1 MVEPAAQI
9 PDMDLMDGIP
19 GRAAHRLYCHFV
31 WPTLGRLPLV
41 SGEAVAVVERHVI
54 TLCRRLDAEPICVRA
69 FSDRVHLVLRLNPG
83 HSPAALVSRLK
94 SGTETALQAAGHTIR
109 WGRGYAAASISGA
122 EVRAVKRRVHRLV
135 DAPLSS
141 DPVRP
146 RPRPGQ
152 GPRGA
157 TRYHGSGVDAPHF
170 TG

>member
-1 MVEPAAQI
+1 MIEPAPQI
-9 PDMDLMDGIP
+9 SDMDLMDGVP

-41 SGEAVAVVERHVI
+41 SGEAVAAVERHVI
-54 TLCRRLDAEPICVRA
+54 TLCRRLDTEPICVRA
-69 FSDRVHLVLRLNPG
+69 FSDRVHLLLRLNPG

-94 SGTETALQAAGHTIR
+94 SGTETALQAAGHTVR

-122 EVRAVKRRVHRLV
+122 EVRAVKRRVHRLADV
-135 DAPLSS
+135 PLPG

-146 RPRPGQ
+146 RPGSGK
-152 GPRGA
+152 GPCGA
-157 TRYHGSGVDAPHF
+157 RRHRGSGVDAPDS